1 MKKDRQTLNLQL
13 NLEKAAYSVSELLL
27 LLPIGR
33 SKLNAAIKTG
43 DLKSKKL
50 GKKRIILVS
59 AVIEYLEGM
68 DE

>member
-1 MKKDRQTLNLQL
+1 MKKFVSHL
-13 NLEKAAYSVSELLL
+13 NLEKAAYSITELLT

-33 SKLNAAIKTG
+33 SRLNKAIKSG
-43 DLKSKKL
+43 ELKSKKL
-50 GKKRIILVS
+50 GNKRIILVT

>member
-1 MKKDRQTLNLQL
+1 MIAGMKKTISHL
-13 NLEKAAYSVSELLL
+13 NLEKAAYSVSELLS

-33 SKLNAAIKTG
+33 TTLNEAIKSG
-43 DLKSKKL
+43 ELKSKKL

-59 AVIEYLEGM
+59 AIIEYLESM